1 MNSTQFVSAYVST
14 TQSQFS
20 SRYNDWITNSSPPN
34 SSTDSSIRLWDAN
47 KQACIRT
54 YAGHINEKNFVG
66 LTTSA
71 DWISCGSE
79 DNAVYT
85 YYKSLSQPVIKFNFG
100 SIDMVTVSIYINCG
114 IELLFISRIAC
125 LMHLSFRFRVRIPMI
140 MIRHCLFLLYV
151 GRRIQIPYWLLIVK
165 ERLKFSSSN
174 EKKINNVSFEH
185 INISIITT
193 A

>member
-1 MNSTQFVSAYVST
+1 MWVC
-14 TQSQFS
+14 
-20 SRYNDWITNSSPPN
+20 
-34 SSTDSSIRLWDAN
+34 RLDC
-47 KQACIRT
+47 K
-54 YAGHINEKNFVG
+54 
-66 LTTSA
+66 
-71 DWISCGSE
+71 

-114 IELLFISRIAC
+114 IESLYYSYRVSRVSC

-174 EKKINNVSFEH
+174 ENDVSFEY
-185 INISIITT
+185 ITIDYNNCIIIICKLYCTIIML

>member
-1 MNSTQFVSAYVST
+1 MRWRIHHWIYKGVNEWFISVHSTIDHHIHYHDLRQPRDPVFIYRGHKKAVSYVKFMNSTQFVSAYVST

-66 LTTSA
+66 LRLP
-71 DWISCGSE
+71 IGFRVGSE

-100 SIDMVTVSIYINCG
+100 SIDM
-114 IELLFISRIAC
+114 RA
-125 LMHLSFRFRVRIPMI
+125 
-140 MIRHCLFLLYV
+140 
-151 GRRIQIPYWLLIVK
+151 
-165 ERLKFSSSN
+165 SSST
-174 EKKINNVSFEH
+174 
-185 INISIITT
+185 ISQSSES
-193 A
+193 

>member
-1 MNSTQFVSAYVST
+1 MIFDNQEILSLSTEGIKRLFLTLNSWTRPNSYQRTFYHSI
-14 TQSQFS
+14 QFS
-20 SRYNDWITNSSPPN
+20 SRYNDWITNSSPN

-100 SIDMVTVSIYINCG
+100 SIDMVTVSINCD
-114 IELLFISRIAC
+114 IHSLLFQIAYRVSR
-125 LMHLSFRFRVRIPMI
+125 SP
-140 MIRHCLFLLYV
+140 
-151 GRRIQIPYWLLIVK
+151 
-165 ERLKFSSSN
+165 
-174 EKKINNVSFEH
+174 H
-185 INISIITT
+185 I
-193 A
+193 